1 VSGKEERTEAPT
13 PKRKR
18 EARRDGRIAHTP
30 EIGSWA
36 AVLIATFVVPALLG
50 RVGKATGDSV
60 RALRDLPAA
69 PEPAD
74 ALAQLSSAMQNAM
87 FATIPLLL
95 VVATTLVVANLAQ
108 VGLVLTT
115 KPLKPNFGR
124 LNPAKGARQLLSTHS
139 LWDTAKSL
147 ARVGLLA
154 LIAVPA
160 VTGVARAVLEQGRL
174 DLRVAI
180 PLLGARILRLVRLF
194 AVLALVLAAVDYL
207 VARRRINRQVRM
219 TKQEIKEEHRHSE
232 GDPHV
237 KAKLRSMRRMLSQN
251 SMISAAANAD
261 VLVVNPTHFAVAV
274 RYERE
279 IGVPVVVARGTD
291 KVALRMR
298 EVARSASVPV
308 VEEKPLA
315 RALYWTCD
323 VGDTI
328 PRELF
333 EGVARVLAFV
343 YSLSPAARRDD
354 AHRLPVSVGHTIPA
368 SALEPGARTRVRA
381 ESRRARRGSTP
392 TQDSVVG
399 RSTHRSGAWSD
410 RERQG
415 DGHAREGGLG
425 A

>member
-1 VSGKEERTEAPT
+1 MSGREDRTEAPT

-36 AVLIATFVVPALLG
+36 AVLVATFVIPALLG
-50 RVGKATGDSV
+50 RVGRSAADSV
-60 RALRDLPAA
+60 RALQQLPAA

-74 ALAQLSSAMQNAM
+74 ALTQFSTALQEALLG
-87 FATIPLLL
+87 TVPLLL
-95 VVATTLVVANLAQ
+95 VVATTLIVANVAQ

-124 LNPAKGARQLLSTHS
+124 LNPAKGVKQLFSMHS
-139 LWDTAKSL
+139 LWDTGKSL
-147 ARVGLLA
+147 ARVALLA

-160 VTGVARAVLEQGRL
+160 VTGVARAVLENGQL
-174 DLRVAI
+174 DLTEAI
-180 PLLGARILRLVRLF
+180 PMLASRFLRLVRLF

-207 VARRRINRQVRM
+207 VARRRIGRQVRM
-219 TKQEIKEEHRHSE
+219 TKQEVKEEYRNSE
-232 GDPHV
+232 GDPHM
-237 KAKLRSMRRMLSQN
+237 KAKLKSMRRMFSQN
-251 SMISAAANAD
+251 SMIAAAGQAD

-274 RYERE
+274 KYERDV
-279 IGVPVVVARGTD
+279 GVPVVVARGSD

-298 EVARSASVPV
+298 EIARESSVPI

-343 YSLSPAARRDD
+343 YALSPTSARADSY
-354 AHRLPVSVGHTIPA
+354 RLPVSVESTIPA
-368 SALEPGARTRVRA
+368 AALEPGARTRA
-381 ESRRARRGSTP
+381 KADARRARNRNTP
-392 TQDSVVG
+392 TVLGASTRMGFGSV
-399 RSTHRSGAWSD
+399 H
-410 RERQG
+410 RERAE
-415 DGHAREGGLG
+415 DGTGEVR
-425 A
+425 